1 MTLLVEDSDGLSE
14 VAGIAILAHEDYTS
28 MKWFLSTFKKENK
41 EACDNIDTFM
51 TDKDLTERKALKELF
66 PNASTQICRFHV
78 LKIFSTHITTKIM
91 NISNEEKDF
100 CLSLLS
106 KIVYSNSEE
115 EYNEY
120 YEKLVEKAPVQVVEY
135 FNSNWNDNREEWC
148 TYLMVNNLGNNSNNR
163 VESMNGKM
171 KEEVGR
177 NNYMS
182 CFAVKFFRWLSSH
195 NRENDFKASKDF
207 IKKKLPVD
215 SYTEWE
221 NLYSNHLT
229 DKAFGYVKTE
239 LEHHDYVTFW
249 NEKFEEN
256 VINPENIEENYQMNY
271 KSLQITTTLKSCECL
286 HWLTLSL
293 PCRHIFS
300 LRKHYGLSLF
310 SEDLCSVKWSKNYYR
325 QHQRSFR
332 NLNQKSITKV
342 KQTQVSKVNLPQKNF
357 DKIELQKQC
366 KYIINDLKHTM
377 SLSCGQYFENKLKVL
392 NDINFFFGK
401 GSDVT
406 IVQVDKTAL
415 RINENSVQE
424 TTVLGKKVVSV
435 FDKRKIITTLTD
447 KIYNSSNYWLAENWN
462 FKLETLRTID
472 NYWRQLI
479 EINVYEKKVESA
491 ATTNENKVKKN
502 TKFGQII
509 ELDKSCTV
517 SELDEPVKVNVRGRP
532 KGATLNTIG
541 LQKTN
546 RQVMPFVLKSN
557 YLQAIDLLNWLQLP
571 QKMVDNVLRN

>member
-1 MTLLVEDSDGLSE
+1 
-14 VAGIAILAHEDYTS
+14 
-28 MKWFLSTFKKENK
+28 
-41 EACDNIDTFM
+41 
-51 TDKDLTERKALKELF
+51 
-66 PNASTQICRFHV
+66 
-78 LKIFSTHITTKIM
+78 
-91 NISNEEKDF
+91 
-100 CLSLLS
+100 
-106 KIVYSNSEE
+106 
-115 EYNEY
+115 
-120 YEKLVEKAPVQVVEY
+120 
-135 FNSNWNDNREEWC
+135 
-148 TYLMVNNLGNNSNNR
+148 MVKNLGDNSNNR
-163 VESMNGKM
+163 VESMNGKI

-182 CFAVKFFRWLSSH
+182 CFATVILNGKICILIIT
-195 NRENDFKASKDF
+195 N
-207 IKKKLPVD
+207 
-215 SYTEWE
+215 
-221 NLYSNHLT
+221 
-229 DKAFGYVKTE
+229 KAFGYVKTE

-256 VINPENIEENYQMNY
+256 VINSENIEENYQMNY
-271 KSLQITTTLKSCECL
+271 KSLQITTTLKSCECF

-293 PCRHIFS
+293 PCQHIFS
-300 LRKHYGLSLF
+300 IRKHYGLSLF
-310 SEDLCSVKWSKNYYR
+310 SEDLCSVRWSKNYYR

-366 KYIINDLKHTM
+366 KYIINDLKHPM
-377 SLSCGQYFENKLKVL
+377 SSR
-392 NDINFFFGK
+392 
-401 GSDVT
+401 SDVA

-424 TTVLGKKVVSV
+424 TTVSEKKVVSV
-435 FDKRKIITTLTD
+435 FDKKKIITTLTD

-462 FKLETLRTID
+462 FKIETLRTID

-571 QKMVDNVLRN
+571 QKMVDNVLRNEYIIKSEDISKVCIS